1 MSFELPLF
9 PLNVVLFPG
18 MALPLHIFEPRYR
31 LMITRCLESDKT
43 FGVTL
48 IAEGEEGQMN
58 TSPSLV
64 GTAAEIIEAT
74 PFPDGRM
81 NLQTIGRRRF
91 RVISVRE
98 EDDYLI
104 GLVEWL
110 DDVESERAVPAYT
123 IKVRAILE
131 RYLKLLMLNAKVS
144 GLEVET
150 VDIPRD
156 PATLSLTVAALL
168 TLSNEEKQDLLE
180 MTSTAAR
187 LSYEYALLR
196 RAEIVQLAF
205 AHRVASGQ
213 AVSPFDESLGPAAR
227 YLSLN

>member
-31 LMITRCLESDKT
+31 LMISRCLEADKT

-48 IAEGEEGQMN
+48 IAAGEEGQSN
-58 TSPSLV
+58 TEPSLV
-64 GTAAEIIEAT
+64 GTSAEILENT

-81 NLQTIGRRRF
+81 NLQTMGRRRF

-98 EDDYLI
+98 EDEYLI
-104 GLVEWL
+104 GTVEWL
-110 DDVESERAVPAYT
+110 DDVESERAVPAYA
-123 IKVRAILE
+123 IKVRDIFE
-131 RYLKLLMLNAKVS
+131 RYLKLLMLNAKVT
-144 GLEVET
+144 GLDFEA

-156 PATLSLTVAALL
+156 PIMLSLTVAALL
-168 TLSNEEKQDLLE
+168 QLGNEQKQELLE

-196 RAEIVQLAF
+196 RAEVVQLAF
-205 AHRVASGQ
+205 ARRVAAGHDP
-213 AVSPFDESLGPAAR
+213 SPFDESLGAAAR
-227 YLSLN
+227 YLSSN

>member
-31 LMITRCLESDKT
+31 LMINRCLENDKT

-48 IAEGEEGQMN
+48 IAEGDEGQN
-58 TSPSLV
+58 DTKPSLV

-74 PFPDGRM
+74 PFPDGRI
-81 NLQTIGRRRF
+81 NLQTMGKRRF
-91 RVISVRE
+91 RVLSVRE

-110 DDVESERAVPAYT
+110 DDVKSERAVPAYVV
-123 IKVRAILE
+123 KVRALLQ
-131 RYLKLLMLNAKVS
+131 RYLKLLMLNAKVT
-144 GLEVET
+144 GLDVEA

-156 PATLSLTVAALL
+156 AATLSLTVGALL
-168 TLSNEEKQDLLE
+168 SLSNEEKQELLE

-196 RAEIVQLAF
+196 RAEIVQIAF
-205 AHRVASGQ
+205 AERIASGQ
-213 AVSPFDESLGPAAR
+213 TASPYDENLGPAAR
-227 YLSLN
+227 YLSVN

>member
-18 MALPLHIFEPRYR
+18 MALPLHVFEPRYR
-31 LMITRCLESDKT
+31 LMINRCLEGDKT

-48 IAEGEEGQMN
+48 IAEGEEGQGD
-58 TSPSLV
+58 TTPSLV
-64 GTAAEIIEAT
+64 GTVAEITEAT
-74 PFPDGRM
+74 PFPDGRL

-110 DDVESERAVPAYT
+110 DDVESERAVPAYV

-131 RYLKLLMLNAKVS
+131 RYLRLLTLNAKVS
-144 GLEVET
+144 GLDVES

-156 PATLSLTVAALL
+156 AETLSLTVAAIL
-168 TLSNEEKQDLLE
+168 TLSNEEKQELLE

-187 LSYEYALLR
+187 LSYEYSLLR
-196 RAEIVQLAF
+196 RAEVVQLAF
-205 AHRVASGQ
+205 ARRVTLGHA
-213 AVSPFDESLGPAAR
+213 ASPFDESLGAAGR